1 MLTSVYY
8 NSKSIQINMNN
19 VNFWSILVSSIVTF
33 LITSIWYSK
42 FLFGKEWAM
51 LNQKSDSDLESS
63 QKGIWKSYL
72 TYFIATIITFCVLGF
87 VINSVNVTRAIDGSF
102 FGFLLWLG
110 FVAPTILGDYLWNN
124 STFRL
129 FLINSIPVLI
139 NLIIGGA
146 IIVGWR

>member
-1 MLTSVYY
+1 M
-8 NSKSIQINMNN
+8 NS
-19 VNFWSILVSSIVTF
+19 VNFWSILVSSLITF

-42 FLFGKEWAM
+42 FLFGREWAE
-51 LNQKSDSDLESS
+51 LNQKSDSDLESA
-63 QKGIWKSYL
+63 QKGVWKYYII
-72 TYFIATIITFCVLGF
+72 YFIATIITFCILGF
-87 VINSVNVTRAIDGSF
+87 IVNSTSVTRAIDGSF

-139 NLIIGGA
+139 NLVIGGA